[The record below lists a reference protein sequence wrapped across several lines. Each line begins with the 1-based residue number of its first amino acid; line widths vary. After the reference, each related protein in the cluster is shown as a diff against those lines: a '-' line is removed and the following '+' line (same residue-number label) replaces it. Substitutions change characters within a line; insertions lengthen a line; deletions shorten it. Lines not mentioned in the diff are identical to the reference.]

1 MKTTVFATRTYY
13 ARPLRRYPYPN
24 AAEPGYFANRLL
36 DGLTVLATC
45 IGVVTLFFYLATM

>member
-1 MKTTVFATRTYY
+1 MKTNVSNHIYF
-13 ARPLRRYPYPN
+13 ARPLRSYPYPN

-45 IGVVTLFFYLATM
+45 IGVVTIFFFLATM